1 MQLIKEKASH
11 WYQIKDGICVP
22 CHEWPR
28 ADGKGMK
35 ATTLR
40 EAKLFRLL
48 CSVTNVLDGV
58 IAKPELINWRI
69 TQGIMAALTLPKIA
83 GESEDAFAERVVE
96 DMNAYPSEAADFG
109 TQCHDH
115 IAEYITNGEV
125 LLTEPEPFTR
135 SAREWVSQ
143 NVTKI
148 HGAEMTVFHPELC
161 IAGRL
166 DLDCDTRRYGRTIID
181 FKSQKVRKQKD
192 GTWKPTFYD
201 EYPVQLAAYGDCV
214 RRSMAQV
221 SGSLETGYEYLHTE
235 MPTLISIIINSVE
248 PTECFVQV
256 YENGEYYL
264 RLFKHALDWWCYKK
278 GYDPRTGA
286 APNLGISDGTNTV
299 RLLTQS
305 IEVEEMKAQC
315 KGMEK
320 AT

>member
-1 MQLIKEKASH
+1 MQLIKEKSSH
-11 WYQIKDGICVP
+11 WYQLKDGKCVP
-22 CHEWPR
+22 CHEWPK

-35 ATTLR
+35 PTTLR

-48 CSVTNVLDGV
+48 CSVTNVIDGV

-69 TQGIMAALTLPKIA
+69 TQGIMAALTLPKIS

-96 DMNAYPSEAADFG
+96 DMNAYPAEAADFG

-201 EYPVQLAAYGDCV
+201 EYPVQLAAYGECV
-214 RRSMAQV
+214 RRSWGPDIPVLGVGAFI
-221 SGSLETGYEYLHTE
+221 SDL
-235 MPTLISIIINSVE
+235 PTLISIVINSVE

-256 YENGEYYL
+256 YESGEYYL

-278 GYDPRTGA
+278 GYDPRTGK
-286 APNLGISDGTNTV
+286 APEVNISDGSNTV
-299 RLLTQS
+299 KLLTQS
-305 IEVEEMKAQC
+305 IAIEEMKTQR

-320 AT
+320 AQ